1 VAKQYEYS
9 EIFESIKK
17 VVPSSV
23 QIYLVGGAV
32 RDIILGRKVRDFD
45 FVIEGLVRP
54 VGRNLA
60 NELNGKFYVLDDD
73 RNMVRVLLNADSD
86 EYYCID
92 ISQLNGSTLEEDLY
106 SRDFTINAIAIDFIQ
121 KNKFIDP
128 MGGVSDLKEK
138 KLRMCNLESLKS
150 DPLRGMRA
158 IRMAVDYDLTM
169 DSDLIHALNEIRP
182 FLSVASVERY
192 RDELFKILDGEK
204 TVTAV
209 QLLDKYAFL
218 DFLFPGK
225 YPTNDEALYD
235 WLRSAE
241 HLINILARE
250 FREDESSNLISGMA
264 VLKLG
269 SFRDKLN
276 EFFYND
282 NNLIHERRSLLIF
295 SIIARF
301 YRTEENSRS
310 VSEILK
316 SRSKKMLLSTAEM
329 KLIIK
334 SYEAF
339 MELHSLFN
347 LEEYSD
353 VVIYRYFQKF
363 GDYGIDGIFLKLIE
377 THINKDILRD
387 SAQWTKVLDHV
398 ARYFDAWFNH
408 FDTIIKPKPLLSGD
422 QISKLFN
429 IPAGPEIGELKNAI
443 LEAQIENLITDRE
456 GAIKFTRNLIESS

>member
-1 VAKQYEYS
+1 MAKQYDYS

-32 RDIILGRKVRDFD
+32 RDIILGKKVRDFD

-138 KLRMCNLESLKS
+138 KLRMCNLESIKS

-169 DSDLIHALNEIRP
+169 DSDLIHALNEIQP

-209 QLLDKYAFL
+209 RLLDKYAFL

-225 YPTNDEALYD
+225 NPTNDEALYD

-269 SFRDKLN
+269 SFRDQLN
-276 EFFYND
+276 EFFYHD

-387 SAQWTKVLDHV
+387 SAQWTKVLDHA

>member
-1 VAKQYEYS
+1 MAKQYDYS

-32 RDIILGRKVRDFD
+32 RDIILGKKVRDFD

-138 KLRMCNLESLKS
+138 KLRMCNLESIKS

-169 DSDLIHALNEIRP
+169 DGDLIHALNEIRP

-209 QLLDKYAFL
+209 RLLDKYAFL

-225 YPTNDEALYD
+225 NPTNDEALYD

-269 SFRDKLN
+269 SFRDQLN
-276 EFFYND
+276 EFFYHD

-387 SAQWTKVLDHV
+387 SAQWTKVLDHA

>member
-1 VAKQYEYS
+1 MAKQYDYS

-32 RDIILGRKVRDFD
+32 RDIILGKKVRDFD

-138 KLRMCNLESLKS
+138 KLRMCNLESIKS

-209 QLLDKYAFL
+209 RLLDKYAFL

-225 YPTNDEALYD
+225 NPTNDEALYD
-235 WLRSAE
+235 SLRSAE

-269 SFRDKLN
+269 SFRDQLN
-276 EFFYND
+276 KFFYHD

-387 SAQWTKVLDHV
+387 SALWTKVLDHA

>member
-1 VAKQYEYS
+1 MAKQYDYS

-32 RDIILGRKVRDFD
+32 RDIILGKKVRDFD

-138 KLRMCNLESLKS
+138 KLRMCNLESIKS

-209 QLLDKYAFL
+209 RLLDKYAFL

-225 YPTNDEALYD
+225 NPTNDEALYD

-269 SFRDKLN
+269 SFRDQLN
-276 EFFYND
+276 EFFYHD

-387 SAQWTKVLDHV
+387 SAIWTKVLDHA

>member
-1 VAKQYEYS
+1 MAKQYEYS

-316 SRSKKMLLSTAEM
+316 LRSKKMLLSTAEM

>member
-1 VAKQYEYS
+1 MAKQYEYS

-225 YPTNDEALYD
+225 YPTNNEALYD

>member
-1 VAKQYEYS
+1 
-9 EIFESIKK
+9 
-17 VVPSSV
+17 V

-32 RDIILGRKVRDFD
+32 RDIILGKKVRDFD

-138 KLRMCNLESLKS
+138 KLRMCNLESIKS

-169 DSDLIHALNEIRP
+169 DGDLIHALNEIRP

-209 QLLDKYAFL
+209 RLLDKYAFL

-225 YPTNDEALYD
+225 NPTNDEALYD

-269 SFRDKLN
+269 SFRDQLN
-276 EFFYND
+276 EFFYHD

-387 SAQWTKVLDHV
+387 SALWTKVLDHA

>member
-1 VAKQYEYS
+1 MAKQYDYS

-138 KLRMCNLESLKS
+138 KLRMCNLESIKS

-209 QLLDKYAFL
+209 RLLDKYAFL

-225 YPTNDEALYD
+225 NPTNDEALYD

-269 SFRDKLN
+269 SFRDQLN
-276 EFFYND
+276 EFFYHD

-387 SAQWTKVLDHV
+387 SAQWTKVLDHA

>member
-1 VAKQYEYS
+1 MAKQYEYS

-73 RNMVRVLLNADSD
+73 RNMVRVLLNPDSD

-169 DSDLIHALNEIRP
+169 DNDLIHALNEIRP
-182 FLSVASVERY
+182 FLSIASIERY
-192 RDELFKILDGEK
+192 RDELFKILEREK

-218 DFLFPGK
+218 DFLFPDK
-225 YPTNDEALYD
+225 YPTNEEALYD

-250 FREDESSNLISGMA
+250 FREDESSNLISGIA

-269 SFRDKLN
+269 CFRDQLN
-276 EFFYND
+276 EFFYHD

-295 SIIARF
+295 SIIARL

-316 SRSKKMLLSTAEM
+316 SRSKKLLLSTAEM

-339 MELHSLFN
+339 MELRSLFN

-377 THINKDILRD
+377 THINKDLLRD
-387 SAQWTKVLDHV
+387 SAQWTRVLDHA

-422 QISKLFN
+422 QISKIFN
-429 IPAGPEIGELKNAI
+429 IPAGPEIGELKNAV

>member
-1 VAKQYEYS
+1 MAKQYDYS

-32 RDIILGRKVRDFD
+32 RDIILGKKVRDFD

-138 KLRMCNLESLKS
+138 KLRMCNLESIKS

-169 DSDLIHALNEIRP
+169 DGDLIHALNEIRP

-209 QLLDKYAFL
+209 RLLDKYAFL

-225 YPTNDEALYD
+225 NPTNDEALYD

-269 SFRDKLN
+269 SFRDQLN
-276 EFFYND
+276 EFFYHD

-301 YRTEENSRS
+301 YRTEENFRS

-387 SAQWTKVLDHV
+387 SAQWTKVLDHA

>member
-1 VAKQYEYS
+1 MAKQYDYS

-32 RDIILGRKVRDFD
+32 RDIILGKKVRDFD

-138 KLRMCNLESLKS
+138 KLRMCNLESIKS

-169 DSDLIHALNEIRP
+169 DGDLIHALNEIRP

-209 QLLDKYAFL
+209 RLLDKYAFL

-225 YPTNDEALYD
+225 NPTNDEALYD

-269 SFRDKLN
+269 SFRDQLN
-276 EFFYND
+276 EFFYHD

-387 SAQWTKVLDHV
+387 SALWTKVLDHA

>member
-1 VAKQYEYS
+1 MAKQYDYS

>member
-1 VAKQYEYS
+1 MAKQYEYS

-138 KLRMCNLESLKS
+138 KLRMCNLESIKS

-334 SYEAF
+334 SFEAF

>member
-1 VAKQYEYS
+1 MSKQYEYS

-182 FLSVASVERY
+182 FLSVASIERY

-225 YPTNDEALYD
+225 YPTNNEALYD

-269 SFRDKLN
+269 SFRDQLN

-334 SYEAF
+334 SFEAF

>member
-1 VAKQYEYS
+1 MAKQYDYS

-32 RDIILGRKVRDFD
+32 RDIILGKKVRDFD

-138 KLRMCNLESLKS
+138 KLRMCNLESIKS

-169 DSDLIHALNEIRP
+169 DSDLIQALNEIQP

-209 QLLDKYAFL
+209 RLLDKYAFL

-225 YPTNDEALYD
+225 NPTNDEALYD

-269 SFRDKLN
+269 SFRDQLN
-276 EFFYND
+276 DFFYHD

-387 SAQWTKVLDHV
+387 SALWTKVLDHA

>member
-1 VAKQYEYS
+1 VAKQYDYS

-32 RDIILGRKVRDFD
+32 RDIILGKKVRDFD

-138 KLRMCNLESLKS
+138 KLRMCNLESIKS

-169 DSDLIHALNEIRP
+169 DSDLIQALNEIQP

-209 QLLDKYAFL
+209 RLLDKYAFL

-225 YPTNDEALYD
+225 NPTNDEALYD

-269 SFRDKLN
+269 SFRDQLN
-276 EFFYND
+276 EFFYHD

-387 SAQWTKVLDHV
+387 SALWTKVLDHA

>member
-1 VAKQYEYS
+1 MAKQYEYS

-182 FLSVASVERY
+182 FLSVASIERY

-334 SYEAF
+334 SFEAF

>member
-182 FLSVASVERY
+182 FLSVASIERY

-225 YPTNDEALYD
+225 YPTNNEALYD

-269 SFRDKLN
+269 SFRDQLN

-334 SYEAF
+334 SFEAF

>member
-1 VAKQYEYS
+1 MAKQYEYS

-182 FLSVASVERY
+182 FLSVASIERY

-225 YPTNDEALYD
+225 YPTNNEALYD

-334 SYEAF
+334 SFEAF

>member
-1 VAKQYEYS
+1 MAKQYEYS

-334 SYEAF
+334 SFEAF

>member
-1 VAKQYEYS
+1 MAKQYDYS

-60 NELNGKFYVLDDD
+60 NELNGKFYVIDDD

-138 KLRMCNLESLKS
+138 KLRMCNLESIKS

-209 QLLDKYAFL
+209 RLLDKYAFL

-225 YPTNDEALYD
+225 NPTNDEALYD

-269 SFRDKLN
+269 SFRDQLN
-276 EFFYND
+276 EFFYHD

-387 SAQWTKVLDHV
+387 SALWTKVLDHA

>member
-1 VAKQYEYS
+1 VAKQYDYS

-32 RDIILGRKVRDFD
+32 RDIILGKKVRDFD

-138 KLRMCNLESLKS
+138 KLRMCNLESIKS

-209 QLLDKYAFL
+209 RLLDKYAFL

-225 YPTNDEALYD
+225 NPTNDEALYD

-269 SFRDKLN
+269 SFRDQLN
-276 EFFYND
+276 EFFYHD

-387 SAQWTKVLDHV
+387 SALWTKVLDHA

>member
-1 VAKQYEYS
+1 
-9 EIFESIKK
+9 
-17 VVPSSV
+17 
-23 QIYLVGGAV
+23 
-32 RDIILGRKVRDFD
+32 
-45 FVIEGLVRP
+45 
-54 VGRNLA
+54 
-60 NELNGKFYVLDDD
+60 
-73 RNMVRVLLNADSD
+73 
-86 EYYCID
+86 
-92 ISQLNGSTLEEDLY
+92 
-106 SRDFTINAIAIDFIQ
+106 
-121 KNKFIDP
+121 

-138 KLRMCNLESLKS
+138 KLRMCNLESIKS

-209 QLLDKYAFL
+209 RLLDKYAFL

-225 YPTNDEALYD
+225 NPTNDEALYD

-269 SFRDKLN
+269 SFRDQLN
-276 EFFYND
+276 EFFYHD

-387 SAQWTKVLDHV
+387 SALWTKVLDHA

>member
-1 VAKQYEYS
+1 MAKQYDYS

-32 RDIILGRKVRDFD
+32 RDIILGKKVRDFD

-269 SFRDKLN
+269 SFRDQLN
-276 EFFYND
+276 EFFYHD

-334 SYEAF
+334 SFEAF

-387 SAQWTKVLDHV
+387 SALWTKVLDHA

>member
-1 VAKQYEYS
+1 VAKQYDYS

-32 RDIILGRKVRDFD
+32 RDIILGKKVRDFD

-138 KLRMCNLESLKS
+138 KLRMCNLESIKS

-169 DSDLIHALNEIRP
+169 DGDLIHALNEIRP

-209 QLLDKYAFL
+209 RLLDKYAFL

-225 YPTNDEALYD
+225 NPTNDEALYD

-269 SFRDKLN
+269 SFRDQLN
-276 EFFYND
+276 EFFYHD

-387 SAQWTKVLDHV
+387 SALWTKVLDHA

>member
-1 VAKQYEYS
+1 MAKQYEYS

-138 KLRMCNLESLKS
+138 KLRMCNLESIKS

-209 QLLDKYAFL
+209 RLLDKYAFL

-225 YPTNDEALYD
+225 NPTNDEALYD

-269 SFRDKLN
+269 SFRDQLN
-276 EFFYND
+276 EFFYHD

-334 SYEAF
+334 S
-339 MELHSLFN
+339 
-347 LEEYSD
+347 
-353 VVIYRYFQKF
+353 
-363 GDYGIDGIFLKLIE
+363 
-377 THINKDILRD
+377 
-387 SAQWTKVLDHV
+387 
-398 ARYFDAWFNH
+398 
-408 FDTIIKPKPLLSGD
+408 
-422 QISKLFN
+422 
-429 IPAGPEIGELKNAI
+429 
-443 LEAQIENLITDRE
+443 
-456 GAIKFTRNLIESS
+456 

>member
-1 VAKQYEYS
+1 MAKQYEYS

-182 FLSVASVERY
+182 FLSVASIERY

-209 QLLDKYAFL
+209 RLLDKYAFL

-225 YPTNDEALYD
+225 NPTNDEALYD

-269 SFRDKLN
+269 SFRDQLN
-276 EFFYND
+276 EFFYHD

>member
-1 VAKQYEYS
+1 MAKQYEYS

-182 FLSVASVERY
+182 FLSVASIERY

-225 YPTNDEALYD
+225 YPTNNEALYD

>member
-1 VAKQYEYS
+1 VAKQYDYS

-32 RDIILGRKVRDFD
+32 RDIILGKKVRDFD

-138 KLRMCNLESLKS
+138 KLRMCNLESIKS

-169 DSDLIHALNEIRP
+169 DGDLIHALNEIRP

-209 QLLDKYAFL
+209 RLLDKYAFL

-225 YPTNDEALYD
+225 NPTNDEALYD

-269 SFRDKLN
+269 SFRDQLN
-276 EFFYND
+276 KFFYHD

-387 SAQWTKVLDHV
+387 SALWTKVLDHA

>member
-1 VAKQYEYS
+1 VAKQYDYS

-138 KLRMCNLESLKS
+138 KLRMCNLESIKS

-269 SFRDKLN
+269 SFRDQLN
-276 EFFYND
+276 EFFYHD

-387 SAQWTKVLDHV
+387 SAQWTKVLDHA

>member
-1 VAKQYEYS
+1 MAKQYDYS

-32 RDIILGRKVRDFD
+32 RDIILGKKVRDFD

-138 KLRMCNLESLKS
+138 KLRMCNLESIKS

-209 QLLDKYAFL
+209 RLLDKYAFL

-225 YPTNDEALYD
+225 NPTNDEALYD
-235 WLRSAE
+235 SLRSAE

-269 SFRDKLN
+269 SFRDQLN
-276 EFFYND
+276 EFFYHD

-387 SAQWTKVLDHV
+387 SALWTKVLDHA

-429 IPAGPEIGELKNAI
+429 IPAGPDIGELKNAI

>member
-1 VAKQYEYS
+1 MAKQYEYS

-73 RNMVRVLLNADSD
+73 RNMVRVLLNPDSD

-169 DSDLIHALNEIRP
+169 DNDLIHALNEIRP
-182 FLSVASVERY
+182 FLSIASTERY
-192 RDELFKILDGEK
+192 RDELFKILEREK

-218 DFLFPGK
+218 DFLFPDK
-225 YPTNDEALYD
+225 YLTNEEALYD

-241 HLINILARE
+241 HLLNILARE
-250 FREDESSNLISGMA
+250 FREDESSNLISGIA

-269 SFRDKLN
+269 CFRDQLN
-276 EFFYND
+276 EFFYHD

-316 SRSKKMLLSTAEM
+316 SRSKKLLLSTAEM

-339 MELHSLFN
+339 MELRSLFN

-377 THINKDILRD
+377 THINKDLLRD
-387 SAQWTKVLDHV
+387 SAQWTRVLDHA

-422 QISKLFN
+422 QISKIFN
-429 IPAGPEIGELKNAI
+429 IPAGPEIGELKNAV

>member
-1 VAKQYEYS
+1 MAKQYDYS

-32 RDIILGRKVRDFD
+32 RDIILGKKVRDFD

-138 KLRMCNLESLKS
+138 KLRMCNLESIKS

-209 QLLDKYAFL
+209 RLLDKYAFL

-225 YPTNDEALYD
+225 NPTNDEALYD
-235 WLRSAE
+235 SLRSAE

-269 SFRDKLN
+269 SFRDQLN
-276 EFFYND
+276 EFFYHD

-387 SAQWTKVLDHV
+387 SALWTKVLDHA

>member
-1 VAKQYEYS
+1 VAKQYDYS

-269 SFRDKLN
+269 SFRDQLN

>member
-1 VAKQYEYS
+1 MAKQYDYS

-32 RDIILGRKVRDFD
+32 RDIILGKKVRDFD

-138 KLRMCNLESLKS
+138 KLRMCNLESIKS

-209 QLLDKYAFL
+209 RLLDKYAFL

-225 YPTNDEALYD
+225 NPTNDEALYD

-269 SFRDKLN
+269 SFRDQLN
-276 EFFYND
+276 EFFYHD

-387 SAQWTKVLDHV
+387 SAQWTKVLDHA

>member
-1 VAKQYEYS
+1 VAKQYDYS

-32 RDIILGRKVRDFD
+32 RDIILGKKVRDFD

-138 KLRMCNLESLKS
+138 KLRMCNLESIKS

-169 DSDLIHALNEIRP
+169 DGDLIHALNEIRP

-209 QLLDKYAFL
+209 RLLDKYAFL

-225 YPTNDEALYD
+225 NPTNDEALYD

-269 SFRDKLN
+269 SFRDQLN
-276 EFFYND
+276 EFFYHD

-301 YRTEENSRS
+301 YRMVENSRS

-316 SRSKKMLLSTAEM
+316 SRSKKMLLSKAEM

-387 SAQWTKVLDHV
+387 SALWTKVLDHA

>member
-1 VAKQYEYS
+1 VAKQYDYS

-32 RDIILGRKVRDFD
+32 RDIILGKKVRDFD

-138 KLRMCNLESLKS
+138 KLRMCNLESIKS

-169 DSDLIHALNEIRP
+169 DGDLIHALNEIRP

-209 QLLDKYAFL
+209 RLLDKYAFL

-225 YPTNDEALYD
+225 NPTNDEALYD

-269 SFRDKLN
+269 SFRDQLN
-276 EFFYND
+276 EFFYHD

-387 SAQWTKVLDHV
+387 SAQWTKVLDHA

>member
-1 VAKQYEYS
+1 MAKQYDYS

-121 KNKFIDP
+121 RNKFIDP

>member
-1 VAKQYEYS
+1 MAKQYDYS

-32 RDIILGRKVRDFD
+32 RDIILGKKVRDFD

-138 KLRMCNLESLKS
+138 KLRMCNLESIKS

-209 QLLDKYAFL
+209 RLLDKYAFL

-225 YPTNDEALYD
+225 NPTNDEALYD

-269 SFRDKLN
+269 SFRDQLN
-276 EFFYND
+276 EFFYHD

-387 SAQWTKVLDHV
+387 SALWTKVLDHA

>member
-1 VAKQYEYS
+1 VAKQYDYS

-32 RDIILGRKVRDFD
+32 RDIILGKKVRDFD

-138 KLRMCNLESLKS
+138 KLRMCNLESIKS

-169 DSDLIHALNEIRP
+169 DGDLIHALNEIRP

-209 QLLDKYAFL
+209 RLLDKYAFL

-225 YPTNDEALYD
+225 NPTNDEALYD
-235 WLRSAE
+235 SLRSAE

-269 SFRDKLN
+269 SFRDQLN
-276 EFFYND
+276 EFFYHD

-387 SAQWTKVLDHV
+387 SALWTKVLDHA